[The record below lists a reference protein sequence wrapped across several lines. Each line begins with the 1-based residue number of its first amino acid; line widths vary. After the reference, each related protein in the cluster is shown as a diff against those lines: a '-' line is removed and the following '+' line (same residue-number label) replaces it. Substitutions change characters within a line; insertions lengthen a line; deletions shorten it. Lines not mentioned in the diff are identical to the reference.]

1 MIHPELLSNQGI
13 LIITPEGPLQ
23 KSDFENLALLVDPF
37 IEAQGELRGILIHAE
52 SFPGWA
58 DFAAARYRRVI
69 LVECM
74 TDWQFNTYQRKAELA
89 QVAELW
95 FVAEPESAEEL
106 KEIGYSARRLPSP
119 KTAEFRDLKTSAWL
133 CRPINAKLL

>member
-58 DFAAARYRRVI
+58 DFAALLSHLKFVKNHHQHVAKIAAV
-69 LVECM
+69 
-74 TDWQFNTYQRKAELA
+74 TDSGFLSIMPSIVSHFIHAE
-89 QVAELW
+89 VRH
-95 FVAEPESAEEL
+95 FDYNDKDSAL
-106 KEIGYSARRLPSP
+106 I
-119 KTAEFRDLKTSAWL
+119 WL
-133 CRPINAKLL
+133 QGLDI